1 MAALAT
7 VTKQLTAASTT
18 NICLA
23 QTPLAAGNLT
33 LNGALV
39 TAGVAIL
46 DTQRRV
52 GITSAANESARTFT
66 IYGTDDAGT
75 VISETVTGANIGVA
89 SSLRDYKRV
98 TRIAVDAA
106 TAGAMTVGTTAV
118 GSTPWIVPDDHI
130 TPFEVAAAYELI
142 SGAVTCDVEYTDESV
157 LMPIPVYDSSQMPPI
172 ATATG
177 WSGLTNL
184 AANASAV
191 VTHVCA
197 GLRLKVT
204 AGTGKGQLTLRQ
216 SGIRN

>member
-52 GITSAANESARTFT
+52 GITSAGNETARTFT

-75 VISETVTGANIGVA
+75 VISEAVTGANVGVA

-98 TRIAVDAA
+98 TRITVDAA
-106 TAGAMTVGTTAV
+106 TA
-118 GSTPWIVPDDHI
+118 
-130 TPFEVAAAYELI
+130 
-142 SGAVTCDVEYTDESV
+142 
-157 LMPIPVYDSSQMPPI
+157 
-172 ATATG
+172 
-177 WSGLTNL
+177 
-184 AANASAV
+184 
-191 VTHVCA
+191 
-197 GLRLKVT
+197 
-204 AGTGKGQLTLRQ
+204 
-216 SGIRN
+216 